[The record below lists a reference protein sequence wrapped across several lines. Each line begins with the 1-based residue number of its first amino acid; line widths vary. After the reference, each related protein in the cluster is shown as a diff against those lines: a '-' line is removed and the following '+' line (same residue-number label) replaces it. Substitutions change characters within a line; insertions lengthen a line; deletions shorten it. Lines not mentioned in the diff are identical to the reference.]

1 MAAKLKNKKRNPPGS
16 GWDNSVTDLSAYR
29 LTPAELERRKASHV
43 SKNLEAARKE
53 LYETPRIKS
62 KDSLLLDSSNQISD
76 DDQSQN
82 SPPKQHLLIKAKC
95 VQGQP
100 NITLAPHILTNK
112 ENMERTLL
120 EAQTN
125 QPTAVS
131 SPGGIHDNTL
141 RRPDDPPTVLN
152 EVIGD
157 QESPDEDSPDKPNPL
172 YQSLV
177 DVKQYQD
184 YIQREATLDS
194 VSMSIRKLQ
203 LDMEELGQEM
213 GVVTDAPR
221 TQGGSLESVV
231 NTCTCLM
238 EYLKEAQR
246 QLKEERTLQEQLLM
260 TVEEQQGLM
269 DTMAMDILK
278 LREEQIKMEKE
289 NKKIK
294 EQYSNLEVK
303 VNELERQTKVP
314 PQFMPVMI
322 PGPRPPISTTPTYKS
337 SNN

>member
-82 SPPKQHLLIKAKC
+82 SPPKQHLLIKAKVHTQIHC

-221 TQGGSLESVV
+221 TQGGSLESV
-231 NTCTCLM
+231 
-238 EYLKEAQR
+238 AQR

-269 DTMAMDILK
+269 DTMAM
-278 LREEQIKMEKE
+278 
-289 NKKIK
+289 
-294 EQYSNLEVK
+294 
-303 VNELERQTKVP
+303 VNHAH
-314 PQFMPVMI
+314 
-322 PGPRPPISTTPTYKS
+322 
-337 SNN
+337 